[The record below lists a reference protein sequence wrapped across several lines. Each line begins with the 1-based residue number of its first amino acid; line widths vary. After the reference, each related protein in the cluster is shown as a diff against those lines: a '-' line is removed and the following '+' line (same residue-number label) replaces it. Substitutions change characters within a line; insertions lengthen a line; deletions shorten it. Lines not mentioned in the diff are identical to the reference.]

1 MPPGT
6 AIPEKR
12 APAPLE
18 LVQRFVNS
26 VDRERGEDE
35 LTDPD
40 ELRAW
45 LAERDLIGA
54 GERVTR
60 ADLERAIEVRE
71 GLREL
76 LKANNG
82 MTPDQERVAGLDRAA
97 ARAGVRLTF
106 PPGADPRLEP
116 QAAGVDGAIGQLL
129 AIVAGAVEQGRWQRL
144 KACPRDVCHWAFFDH
159 SKNHSGRWCQMD
171 VCGNIEKARA
181 FRERKRRAS

>member
-1 MPPGT
+1 MAPGT

-26 VDRERGEDE
+26 VDLESGEDE
-35 LTDPD
+35 LTDPT

-45 LAERDLIGA
+45 LAERRLIEA
-54 GERVTR
+54 DERVTR
-60 ADLERAIEVRE
+60 ADLERALDVRE

-76 LKANNG
+76 LKVNND
-82 MTPDQERVAGLDRAA
+82 MPLDEARVERLDRAA
-97 ARAGVRLTF
+97 AQARLRVVF
-106 PPGADPRLEP
+106 PPGGEP
-116 QAAGVDGAIGQLL
+116 QLAPQASGVDGAIGQLL

-171 VCGNIEKARA
+171 ACGNIEKARA
-181 FRERKRRAS
+181 FRERRRSAK